1 MGKSTIIFWQYNRY
15 CNRKMAKYILNFN
28 QEKALNNTFQ
38 EIYSESQNSWHF
50 PDIITQKNIL
60 FLSTLLH
67 GNNAFKNSVNK
78 NRQYNR
84 C

>member
-50 PDIITQKNIL
+50 PDIITHKKTETRISFSFQHYCMETMPSKI
-60 FLSTLLH
+60 
-67 GNNAFKNSVNK
+67 V
-78 NRQYNR
+78 
-84 C
+84 